1 MYSSGAAKAES
12 ILPGIWRGPG
22 NRPSYWNGVGS
33 GARAQTLIA
42 FRPRTR
48 SGVRRLLDLVH
59 HASEF
64 GVETGLTSTD
74 MAAVT
79 NRKREM
85 VKAQVAAHLEKYKA
99 TGADLVMGEA
109 KFAGPKTLEVR
120 LNDGGVRN
128 VTGERVFLNLG
139 THASIPP
146 TPGLRECGPLTNIE
160 ALELDLLPEHL
171 VVVGGG
177 YVGLEFAQAYRRF
190 GSRVTI
196 LQRESRLLVKQD
208 PDVSD
213 EVQRILSAEGIDV
226 VTSADIASVE
236 GRSGAEV
243 RLALRTP
250 EGERRILA
258 SHVLVASGRTPN
270 TAGIGLETAGIE
282 LAEGGW
288 IRVNDRLETTAPG
301 VWAIGECAGS
311 PQFTHASLDDFRI
324 IRDNL
329 AGGSRST
336 RGRLMPSCLFTDPQV
351 AQVGLT
357 ETSAQRLGVAFQ
369 LAKVPMSSVLRTL
382 TTGETDG
389 FMKALISPGDGQN
402 SRLYDGWGRSRRSH
416 GGGADGHAGRASIHR
431 SARCHPGAPDDGRGT
446 QCSVFIRLTR
456 RVPGLAGPTASGQPR
471 RVPKSRRARQPRLP
485 ACGRRGSSGG
495 CPRRDAGCRPASGPS
510 CRST

>member
-1 MYSSGAAKAES
+1 
-12 ILPGIWRGPG
+12 
-22 NRPSYWNGVGS
+22 
-33 GARAQTLIA
+33 
-42 FRPRTR
+42 
-48 SGVRRLLDLVH
+48 
-59 HASEF
+59 
-64 GVETGLTSTD
+64 
-74 MAAVT
+74 MATVT

-213 EVQRILSAEGIDV
+213 EVQQILSAEGIDV

-282 LAEGGW
+282 LAVGGW

-301 VWAIGECAGS
+301 VWAIGECAEARSS
-311 PQFTHASLDDFRI
+311 PTPRWMTSESFGI
-324 IRDNL
+324 IWP
-329 AGGSRST
+329 AA
-336 RGRLMPSCLFTDPQV
+336 V
-351 AQVGLT
+351 A
-357 ETSAQRLGVAFQ
+357 AR
-369 LAKVPMSSVLRTL
+369 
-382 TTGETDG
+382 
-389 FMKALISPGDGQN
+389 
-402 SRLYDGWGRSRRSH
+402 
-416 GGGADGHAGRASIHR
+416 ADA
-431 SARCHPGAPDDGRGT
+431 
-446 QCSVFIRLTR
+446 
-456 RVPGLAGPTASGQPR
+456 
-471 RVPKSRRARQPRLP
+471 
-485 ACGRRGSSGG
+485 
-495 CPRRDAGCRPASGPS
+495 
-510 CRST
+510 